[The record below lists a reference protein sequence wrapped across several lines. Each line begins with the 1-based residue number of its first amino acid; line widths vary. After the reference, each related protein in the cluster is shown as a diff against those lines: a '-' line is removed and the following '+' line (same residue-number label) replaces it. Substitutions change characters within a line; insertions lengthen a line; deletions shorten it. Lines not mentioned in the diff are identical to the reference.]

1 MLDAPDNAG
10 FGVGAVRWATLTAL
24 AVLGV
29 KSYAT
34 FRGAKPLRFA
44 AARVA
49 SIEGLAALF
58 TQWGRCVAPGVFGN
72 GGVKLAI
79 VVHVNFSP
87 LPGGLPPPAEALTN
101 NERIGRANQDQ
112 WLAIRA

>member
-1 MLDAPDNAG
+1 M
-10 FGVGAVRWATLTAL
+10 
-24 AVLGV
+24 
-29 KSYAT
+29 KSSS
-34 FRGAKPLRFA
+34 RSLRKSVFSKQKWTSRRQSA
-44 AARVA
+44 SCAR
-49 SIEGLAALF
+49 
-58 TQWGRCVAPGVFGN
+58 GVFGN
-72 GGVKLAI
+72 GGLKLAI